1 LGSIKRLKS
10 RSFEKVNGMSLNSL
24 ERTIDK
30 VLSQKESALISEIDS
45 ALQKSLKNLESSKSI
60 LEVEYDGIIE
70 SSKKQAENLKRQII
84 GSSTLNARNKELIII
99 ESAIDEIFTKAKEKL
114 AQSNNE
120 KNYEKLLT
128 RMIQDSVSKLGSDI
142 VIQCN
147 KTDQKLVR
155 KISSQESTGKNMKI
169 SVSDDFLDIIGGI
182 KATSVDGTMT
192 LDNTLDSNI
201 ETLKPLIRKDIVQLL
216 RREKK

>member
-1 LGSIKRLKS
+1 
-10 RSFEKVNGMSLNSL
+10 MSLNSL

-45 ALQKSLKNLESSKSI
+45 ALQNSLKNLESSKTT
-60 LEVEYDGIIE
+60 LQVEYDAIIE
-70 SSKKQAENLKRQII
+70 SSKKQAESLKRQII

-128 RMIQDSVSKLGSDI
+128 RVIQDSVSKLGAEI

-147 KTDQKLVR
+147 KADQKLVR
-155 KISSQESTGKNMKI
+155 KISSQESTTKNMKV
-169 SVSDDFLDIIGGI
+169 SVSDNFLDIIGGI
-182 KATSVDGTMT
+182 KATSADGTMT

-201 ETLKPLIRKDIVQLL
+201 ESLKPLIRKDIVQLL
-216 RREKK
+216 RGENK

>member
-1 LGSIKRLKS
+1 
-10 RSFEKVNGMSLNSL
+10 MSLNSL

-45 ALQKSLKNLESSKSI
+45 ALQNSLKNLESSKTT
-60 LEVEYDGIIE
+60 LQVEYEAIIE
-70 SSKKQAENLKRQII
+70 SSKKQAENLKRQIV

-114 AQSNNE
+114 AQSNND

-128 RMIQDSVSKLGSDI
+128 RMMQDCVSKLGSDI

-147 KTDQKLVR
+147 KADQKLVR

-169 SVSDDFLDIIGGI
+169 SVSDDFLDIIGGL
-182 KATSVDGTMT
+182 KATSADGTMT

-201 ETLKPLIRKDIVQLL
+201 ESLKPLIRKDIVQLL
-216 RREKK
+216 RGENK

>member
-1 LGSIKRLKS
+1 
-10 RSFEKVNGMSLNSL
+10 MSLNSL

-45 ALQKSLKNLESSKSI
+45 ALQNSLKNLESSKSS
-60 LEVEYDGIIE
+60 LQVEYDNIIE

-84 GSSTLNARNKELIII
+84 GSSTLNARNKELVII

-114 AQSNNE
+114 AKSNNE

-128 RMIQDSVSKLGSDI
+128 RLIQDSSTKLGSEI

-147 KTDQKLVR
+147 KTDLNLVKKLV
-155 KISSQESTGKNMKI
+155 SQESSNSKSKI
-169 SVSDDFLDIIGGI
+169 TVSDEVVDIIGGI
-182 KATSVDGTMT
+182 KAASVDGTMS

-201 ETLKPLIRKDIVQLL
+201 ESLKPLIRKEIVQLL
-216 RREKK
+216 RGENK

>member
-1 LGSIKRLKS
+1 
-10 RSFEKVNGMSLNSL
+10 MSLNSL

-30 VLSQKESALISEIDS
+30 VLSQKESELVSEIDS
-45 ALQKSLKNLESSKSI
+45 ALQNSLKNLESSKST
-60 LEVEYDGIIE
+60 LQVEYDGIIE

-84 GSSTLNARNKELIII
+84 GSSALNARNKELIII

-114 AQSNNE
+114 TQSNNE

-169 SVSDDFLDIIGGI
+169 SVSHDFLDMIGGI

-192 LDNTLDSNI
+192 LDSTLDSNI
-201 ETLKPLIRKDIVQLL
+201 ESLKPLIRKDIVQLL
-216 RREKK
+216 RGEKK

>member
-1 LGSIKRLKS
+1 
-10 RSFEKVNGMSLNSL
+10 MSLNSL
-24 ERTIDK
+24 ERTLDK
-30 VLSQKESALISEIDS
+30 VLSQKESELISEIDS
-45 ALQKSLKNLESSKSI
+45 ALQNSLKNLESSKST
-60 LEVEYDGIIE
+60 LQVEYDAIIE

-99 ESAIDEIFTKAKEKL
+99 ESAIDEIFTKAKERL
-114 AQSNNE
+114 TQSNNE

-128 RMIQDSVSKLGSDI
+128 KMIQDSVSKLGSDI

-147 KTDQKLVR
+147 KADQKLVR
-155 KISSQESTGKNMKI
+155 KISSQEPTGKNMKI

-201 ETLKPLIRKDIVQLL
+201 ESLKPLIRKAIVQLL
-216 RREKK
+216 RGEKK

>member
-1 LGSIKRLKS
+1 
-10 RSFEKVNGMSLNSL
+10 MSLNSL

-45 ALQKSLKNLESSKSI
+45 ALQNSLKNLESSKST
-60 LEVEYDGIIE
+60 LQVEYDGIIE

-114 AQSNNE
+114 TQSNNE

-169 SVSDDFLDIIGGI
+169 SVSDDFLDMIGGI

-192 LDNTLDSNI
+192 LDSTLDSNI
-201 ETLKPLIRKDIVQLL
+201 ESLKPLIRKDIVQLL
-216 RREKK
+216 RGENK

>member
-1 LGSIKRLKS
+1 
-10 RSFEKVNGMSLNSL
+10 MSLTSL

-30 VLSQKESALISEIDS
+30 VLSQKESALISEINS
-45 ALQKSLKNLESSKSI
+45 ALQNSLKNLESSKTN
-60 LEVEYDGIIE
+60 LQVEYDNIIE

-84 GSSTLNARNKELIII
+84 GSSTLNARNKELVII
-99 ESAIDEIFTKAKEKL
+99 ESAIDEIFNKAREKL

-128 RMIQDSVSKLGSDI
+128 KMIEDSIAKLGSDV

-147 KTDQKLVR
+147 KTDLKLVK
-155 KISSQESTGKNMKI
+155 KISTEESTIKKVKI
-169 SVSDDFLDIIGGI
+169 TVSDEVIDVIGGI

-192 LDNTLDSNI
+192 LDNTLDSSI
-201 ETLKPLIRKDIVQLL
+201 ESLKPLIRKDIVQLL
-216 RREKK
+216 RGETK

>member
-1 LGSIKRLKS
+1 
-10 RSFEKVNGMSLNSL
+10 MSSNSL

-45 ALQKSLKNLESSKSI
+45 ALQNSLKNLESSKSS
-60 LEVEYDGIIE
+60 LQVEYDNIIE

-84 GSSTLNARNKELIII
+84 GSSTLNARNKELVII
-99 ESAIDEIFTKAKEKL
+99 ESAIDEIFAKAKEKL
-114 AQSNNE
+114 AKSNNE

-128 RMIQDSVSKLGSDI
+128 RLIHDSSAKLGSEI

-147 KTDQKLVR
+147 KTDLNLVKKLV
-155 KISSQESTGKNMKI
+155 SQESSNRKSKI
-169 SVSDDFLDIIGGI
+169 TVSDEVVDIIGGI
-182 KATSVDGTMT
+182 KAASVDGTMS

-201 ETLKPLIRKDIVQLL
+201 ETLKPLIRKEIVQLL
-216 RREKK
+216 RGENK

>member
-1 LGSIKRLKS
+1 
-10 RSFEKVNGMSLNSL
+10 MSSNSL

-45 ALQKSLKNLESSKSI
+45 ALQNSLKNLESSKSS
-60 LEVEYDGIIE
+60 LQVEYDNIIE

-84 GSSTLNARNKELIII
+84 GSSTLNARNKELVII
-99 ESAIDEIFTKAKEKL
+99 ESAIDEIFIKAKEKL
-114 AQSNNE
+114 AKSNNE

-128 RMIQDSVSKLGSDI
+128 RLIQDSSAKLGSEI

-147 KTDQKLVR
+147 KTDLSLVKKLV
-155 KISSQESTGKNMKI
+155 SQESSNRKSKI
-169 SVSDDFLDIIGGI
+169 TVSNEVVDIIGGI
-182 KATSVDGTMT
+182 KAASVDGTMS

-201 ETLKPLIRKDIVQLL
+201 ETLKPLIRKEIVQLL
-216 RREKK
+216 RGENK

>member
-1 LGSIKRLKS
+1 
-10 RSFEKVNGMSLNSL
+10 MSLNSL

-30 VLSQKESALISEIDS
+30 VLSQKESELISDIDS
-45 ALQKSLKNLESSKSI
+45 ALQNSLKNLESSKSTLQI
-60 LEVEYDGIIE
+60 EYDAIIE

-84 GSSTLNARNKELIII
+84 GSSTLNARNKELVII

-169 SVSDDFLDIIGGI
+169 SVSDDFIDIIGGI
-182 KATSVDGTMT
+182 KATSADGTMT

-201 ETLKPLIRKDIVQLL
+201 ESLKPLIRKDIVQLL
-216 RREKK
+216 RGENK

>member
-1 LGSIKRLKS
+1 
-10 RSFEKVNGMSLNSL
+10 MSLNSL

-45 ALQKSLKNLESSKSI
+45 ALQNSLKNLESSKSS
-60 LEVEYDGIIE
+60 LQVEYDNIIE

-84 GSSTLNARNKELIII
+84 GSSTLNARNKELVII

-114 AQSNNE
+114 AKSNNE

-128 RMIQDSVSKLGSDI
+128 RLIQDSSTKLGSEI

-147 KTDQKLVR
+147 KTDLNLVKKLV
-155 KISSQESTGKNMKI
+155 SQESSNRKSKI
-169 SVSDDFLDIIGGI
+169 TVSDEVVDIIGGI
-182 KATSVDGTMT
+182 KAASVDGTMS

-201 ETLKPLIRKDIVQLL
+201 ESLKPLIRKEIVQLL
-216 RREKK
+216 RGENK

>member
-1 LGSIKRLKS
+1 
-10 RSFEKVNGMSLNSL
+10 MSLNSL

-45 ALQKSLKNLESSKSI
+45 ALQNSLKNLESSKTT
-60 LEVEYDGIIE
+60 LQDEYDAIIE

-99 ESAIDEIFTKAKEKL
+99 ESAIEEIFTKAKEKL

-142 VIQCN
+142 IIQCN
-147 KTDQKLVR
+147 KADQKLVR
-155 KISSQESTGKNMKI
+155 KISSQESTGKNMKSSI
-169 SVSDDFLDIIGGI
+169 SDDFLDIIGGI
-182 KATSVDGTMT
+182 KATSADGTMT

-201 ETLKPLIRKDIVQLL
+201 ESLKPLIRKEIVQLL
-216 RREKK
+216 RGENK

>member
-1 LGSIKRLKS
+1 
-10 RSFEKVNGMSLNSL
+10 MSSNSL

-45 ALQKSLKNLESSKSI
+45 ALQNSLKNLESSKSS
-60 LEVEYDGIIE
+60 LQVEYDNIIE

-84 GSSTLNARNKELIII
+84 GSSTLNARNKELVII
-99 ESAIDEIFTKAKEKL
+99 ESAIDEIFAKAKEKL
-114 AQSNNE
+114 AKSNNE

-128 RMIQDSVSKLGSDI
+128 RLIQDSSAKLGSEI

-147 KTDQKLVR
+147 KTDLSLVKKLV
-155 KISSQESTGKNMKI
+155 SQESSNRKSKI
-169 SVSDDFLDIIGGI
+169 TVSNEVVDIIGGI
-182 KATSVDGTMT
+182 KAASVDGTMS

-201 ETLKPLIRKDIVQLL
+201 ETLKPLIRKEIVQLL
-216 RREKK
+216 RGENK

>member
-1 LGSIKRLKS
+1 
-10 RSFEKVNGMSLNSL
+10 MSLNSL

-45 ALQKSLKNLESSKSI
+45 ALQNSLKNLESSKSTLQI
-60 LEVEYDGIIE
+60 EYDAIIE

-84 GSSTLNARNKELIII
+84 GSSTLNARNKELVII

-128 RMIQDSVSKLGSDI
+128 RMIQDSVSKLGSGI
-142 VIQCN
+142 LIQCN
-147 KTDQKLVR
+147 KADQKLVR
-155 KISSQESTGKNMKI
+155 KISSQESTGKNMKV

-182 KATSVDGTMT
+182 KATSADGTMT

-201 ETLKPLIRKDIVQLL
+201 ESLKPLIRKDIVQLL
-216 RREKK
+216 RGENK

>member
-1 LGSIKRLKS
+1 
-10 RSFEKVNGMSLNSL
+10 MSLNSL

-45 ALQKSLKNLESSKSI
+45 ALQKSLKNLESSKTT
-60 LEVEYDGIIE
+60 LQVEYDAIIE
-70 SSKKQAENLKRQII
+70 SSKKQAENLKRQIV

-114 AQSNNE
+114 AQSNND

-128 RMIQDSVSKLGSDI
+128 RMMQDCVSKLGSDI

-147 KTDQKLVR
+147 KADQKLVR
-155 KISSQESTGKNMKI
+155 KISSQESTGKNMNI
-169 SVSDDFLDIIGGI
+169 SVSDDFLDIIGGL
-182 KATSVDGTMT
+182 KATSADGTMT

-201 ETLKPLIRKDIVQLL
+201 ESLKPLIRKDIVQLL
-216 RREKK
+216 RGEKK

>member
-1 LGSIKRLKS
+1 
-10 RSFEKVNGMSLNSL
+10 MSLNSL

-70 SSKKQAENLKRQII
+70 SSKKQAENLKLQII

-128 RMIQDSVSKLGSDI
+128 RMIQDSVSRLVSDI
-142 VIQCN
+142 VIRCN

-216 RREKK
+216 RREKN

>member
-1 LGSIKRLKS
+1 
-10 RSFEKVNGMSLNSL
+10 MSLNSL

-30 VLSQKESALISEIDS
+30 VLSQKESELISDIDS
-45 ALQKSLKNLESSKSI
+45 ALQNSLKNLESSKST
-60 LEVEYDGIIE
+60 LQVEYDAIIE

-84 GSSTLNARNKELIII
+84 GSSTLNARNKELVII

-128 RMIQDSVSKLGSDI
+128 RLIQDSVSKLGSDT

-147 KTDQKLVR
+147 KADQKLVR
-155 KISSQESTGKNMKI
+155 KISSQESTTKNMKV
-169 SVSDDFLDIIGGI
+169 SVSDNFLDIIGGI
-182 KATSVDGTMT
+182 KATSADGTMT

-201 ETLKPLIRKDIVQLL
+201 ESLKPLIRKDIVQLL
-216 RREKK
+216 RGENK